1 MFVDDV
7 GARVELSNIR
17 PERDPLAKDR
27 ASTALAEL
35 EWMHGSIAWD
45 QPDSGR

>member
-7 GARVELSNIR
+7 GARVELSNLR
-17 PERDPLAKDR
+17 PERDPLAMDR

-35 EWMHGSIAWD
+35 AYRAG
-45 QPDSGR
+45 